1 MRCKATGVI
10 TVALPTTRGNGKTGN
25 DWERKEYVMKVE
37 DIDRRSLKF
46 SMISYDGPILD
57 PPVVGD
63 RVTIGFS
70 IEASENKGRWFN
82 DVKAYNVQRRGPEEG

>member
-10 TVALPTTRGNGKTGN
+10 TVELPTTRGTGKTG
-25 DWERKEYVMKVE
+25 KP
-37 DIDRRSLKF
+37 LKF

-63 RVTIGFS
+63 RITIGFS

-82 DVKAYNVQRRGPEEG
+82 DIKAYNVQRRGPEEG